1 MIPLIKH
8 TFTHPITHS
17 EIVALAMRHWPMPC
31 VIEIK
36 DPAFDN
42 LILTEFLRYGMD
54 FGPGSET
61 IEEAVEISPNGS
73 FEILCSLRH
82 PVLPCTLPIEMKGIA
97 V

>member
-1 MIPLIKH
+1 MRPMTKC
-8 TFTHPITHS
+8 TFTRPLKHS
-17 EIVALAMRHWPMPC
+17 EIVALAIRSWPMPC

-36 DPAFDN
+36 DPTFDK
-42 LILTEFLRYGMD
+42 LILMDFFSYGMD

-61 IEEAVEISPNGS
+61 VEEAVEISPNGS

>member
-17 EIVALAMRHWPMPC
+17 ETVALAMRYWPMPC

-36 DPAFDN
+36 GPAFDK

-54 FGPGSET
+54 FGPGGET
-61 IEEAVEISPNGS
+61 IEEVVEISPTGS
-73 FEILCSLRH
+73 FEILCSLRL
-82 PVLPCTLPIEMKGIA
+82 PVLPCTFPIEMKGIA